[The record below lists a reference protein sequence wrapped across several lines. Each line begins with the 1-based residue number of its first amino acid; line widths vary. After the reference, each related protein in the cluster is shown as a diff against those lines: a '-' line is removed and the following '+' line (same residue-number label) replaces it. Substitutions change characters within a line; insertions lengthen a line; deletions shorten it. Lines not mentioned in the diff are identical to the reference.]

1 MMLPLSLLYLFLL
14 PSLSQASFILQV
26 ATDDEL
32 CFVVRVPPNSLLSG
46 NFDVL
51 DDNLSPDPVTVK
63 LLDHDYNVLY
73 ASRKGVSE
81 DIFRVVAEGRLNL
94 CVQNGLTHASR
105 DKLDRSVGVS
115 LQVSPLFLSNSTN
128 SLLGAAQMFHNK
140 VWDLQTHH
148 DYMRNREAA
157 HRQVTEQTFTYV
169 VWWTIA
175 EFVALVVIALA
186 QVWVLRMFFERKRYI

>member
-1 MMLPLSLLYLFLL
+1 MRSSSLAYLLL
-14 PSLSQASFILQV
+14 LLSLSQASFIVQI

-63 LLDHDYNVLY
+63 LLDHNNNVLY
-73 ASRKGVSE
+73 ASQKGLSE
-81 DIFRVVAEGRLNL
+81 DIFRVEAEGRLNL
-94 CVQNGLTHASR
+94 CIQNGITHESR
-105 DKLDRSVGVS
+105 DDLDRSVGVS
-115 LQVSPLFLSNSTN
+115 LLISGNNKYNSTFK
-128 SLLGAAQMFHNK
+128 LMGAAQNLQSK
-140 VWDLQTHH
+140 LWDLQTHH

-169 VWWTIA
+169 VRWTIG
-175 EFVALVVIALA
+175 EFVALVAIAIA
-186 QVWVLRMFFERKRYI
+186 QVMVLRTFFERKRYI